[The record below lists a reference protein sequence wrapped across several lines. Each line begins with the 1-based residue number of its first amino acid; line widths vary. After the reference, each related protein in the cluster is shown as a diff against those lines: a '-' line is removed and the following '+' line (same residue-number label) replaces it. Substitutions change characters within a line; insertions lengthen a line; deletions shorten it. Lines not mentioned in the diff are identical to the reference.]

1 MFKQHFIKYHDITEN
16 TYPRTMALSRH
27 HTLFWYYSVGVI
39 RKLKQMCTKIEYQIK
54 KIHIYRQYKQ
64 KTENSIPK
72 PWYCHQK
79 VLFLFVSLILKLFR
93 NSNPRMRKVPMTG
106 DLPTQT
112 LSLLRLCQTIITQ
125 VM

>member
-54 KIHIYRQYKQ
+54 KYTYIGNINKNQ
-64 KTENSIPK
+64 KIQFQNHGIVIK
-72 PWYCHQK
+72 RYFFC
-79 VLFLFVSLILKLFR
+79 
-93 NSNPRMRKVPMTG
+93 
-106 DLPTQT
+106 
-112 LSLLRLCQTIITQ
+112 LL
-125 VM
+125 V